1 MGEKDGAEQYRNSRQ
16 DGATTAYRERE
27 GSRPLTGAGQFLM
40 DMWTNDER
48 FECTFFTFDENDREL
63 GSIISE
69 DHPIKASED

>member
-1 MGEKDGAEQYRNSRQ
+1 
-16 DGATTAYRERE
+16 
-27 GSRPLTGAGQFLM
+27 M

-48 FECTFFTFDENDREL
+48 SECTFFTFDENDREL